1 MSTARLRVDG
11 WVWCDDHC
19 GVHEDS
25 TDPYRDGY
33 GCRKSEHRT
42 LYANRRKYDNPE
54 EKTL

>member
-1 MSTARLRVDG
+1 MSTTRLRVDG